1 MSALLKILVFFF
13 FSWAYVACKHIF
25 YLLIVYKRQVGSYM
39 VQKEKTIKFS
49 VINEH
54 MHCCTVYKKRM
65 HVVLHI
71 KVHIGQQQRELV
83 IKSQKRV
90 MIVMESSSFFPQL
103 LNRCTLQ
110 VFRCSPSFLVNR

>member
-1 MSALLKILVFFF
+1 MCI
-13 FSWAYVACKHIF
+13 VARSTK
-25 YLLIVYKRQVGSYM
+25 G
-39 VQKEKTIKFS
+39 
-49 VINEH
+49 
-54 MHCCTVYKKRM
+54 RM

-103 LNRCTLQ
+103 LNRCCVLHY
-110 VFRCSPSFLVNR
+110 SSFLDADLLSSERDNVIFVCLNEEKEIHIFCFSRFRLFLLRKFREISYFWG